1 MNHKNKQNF
10 CAKVIKKIAQTLQ
23 DQATDVIL
31 TLGQA
36 FELAY
41 QMALREQVTSKS
53 KSNKEGNRQHNTGT
67 TSSSSMISPGS
78 VSSHSKDFKDQSS
91 TTNTSITTSSRTT
104 DLKLNGHPLKMK
116 PLTLSIAA
124 DKIDDNHQR
133 ETPTTKVNNA
143 SDIEA

>member
-1 MNHKNKQNF
+1 MRGIYF
-10 CAKVIKKIAQTLQ
+10 WDDPVRARDLLLLQ

-53 KSNKEGNRQHNTGT
+53 KSNKDSHKPAV
-67 TSSSSMISPGS
+67 SPGS
-78 VSSHSKDFKDQSS
+78 VSSHSRDFKDSS
-91 TTNTSITTSSRTT
+91 VSRTE
-104 DLKLNGHPLKMK
+104 LKLNGHPLKMK

-124 DKIDDNHQR
+124 DPYVDGRR
-133 ETPTTKVNNA
+133 ETPTKV